1 MKKKLN
7 TKGKHPGGRPL
18 EYNDEVVSKT
28 NEYIDSC
35 KVNLPTIEGLA
46 LYLGVRRETLYD
58 WENKYKEFS
67 NIIDKLRQKQADTLI
82 SKGLIAL
89 IISIK

>member
-1 MKKKLN
+1 MKKEPKTKLN
-7 TKGKHPGGRPL
+7 TKGKHPGGRPS

-35 KVNLPTIEGLA
+35 EDKVNLPTIEGLA

-82 SKGLIAL
+82 SKGL
-89 IISIK
+89 